1 MPKLEHFKLKFHDD
15 HDKCMN
21 GPSSALNNVE
31 IKIRGDRD
39 DDDRN
44 YNPAEDNHD
53 EVVRC
58 VARAIS
64 AVIKKL
70 PNCYRGTREPN
81 ATLT

>member
-1 MPKLEHFKLKFHDD
+1 
-15 HDKCMN
+15 MN
-21 GPSSALNNVE
+21 GPSSALDNVE

-44 YNPAEDNHD
+44 YYPAEDNHD

-58 VARAIS
+58 VARAIN

-70 PNCYRGTREPN
+70 PNCSTVRFRISIDPYYQHFKD
-81 ATLT
+81 